1 MVDKN
6 SEETAQDYILG
17 IIIGAMIILIVA
29 LLWFFVIIVLKFLG
43 QNKVGF
49 FAGRLVRPIDANL
62 LAEKQQ
68 ADADNNANEDE
79 QPLNEQPLN
88 EVLPVSSTTTTQ
100 YRDANTNEKFN
111 QRVWAVRLM
120 FVLSG
125 CFVIIAG
132 GLFYGKGVVSFKN
145 SIDEV
150 RNGISLVQDAGKSA
164 YGTYTLVTWLFI

>member
-1 MVDKN
+1 MIDKN

-17 IIIGAMIILIVA
+17 IVIGAMIILIVA
-29 LLWFFVIIVLKFLG
+29 LLWFFVIIILKLQG
-43 QNKVGF
+43 QKKVGF
-49 FAGRLVRPIDANL
+49 FAGRLIRPIDANL
-62 LAEKQQ
+62 IAAKQQ
-68 ADADNNANEDE
+68 AIADDNANEDN
-79 QPLNEQPLN
+79 QPLNEGVVN
-88 EVLPVSSTTTTQ
+88 EAVPVSSSTPQ

-132 GLFYGKGVVSFKN
+132 GLFYGKGVVAFKQ

-150 RNGISLVQDAGKSA
+150 RNGISLVQDAAGKSA
-164 YGTYTLVTWLFI
+164 LVCFID